1 MSISSHIETYLSSIS
16 GERKYSPHTISAY
29 RTDLYQLRTFVVKEL
44 RSAELDIRLI
54 DKKILRRFF
63 GELLEEG
70 AARKSVRRKLAAV
83 RSFFRFLV
91 RRGILA
97 SNPAALLIAP
107 KIEKRL
113 PTFIDEKAM
122 QKLFS
127 IQDTTTVEGLR
138 DAAILEMFYGTGIR
152 LSELIGLRF
161 RDIDNHNHTIK
172 VLGKGSKQRIVPV
185 GGPALMA
192 ISRYVDRRMEL
203 MKSDTPAEDK
213 DVLFLT
219 KHGRRMYP
227 KGVNNIV
234 SRFLAQVSEVEQ
246 KSPHVLRHTFA
257 THMLD
262 RGADLRAVKELLG
275 HESLSTTQVYT
286 HVTIERLKKAYTQAH
301 PRA

>member
-1 MSISSHIETYLSSIS
+1 MSIRAHIETYLSSIE

-29 RTDLYQLRTFVVKEL
+29 RADLNQLHMFTVKEFG
-44 RSAELDIRLI
+44 SADCDIQLI
-54 DKKILRRFF
+54 DKKLLRRFF

-91 RRGILA
+91 RHGILA

-127 IQDTTTVEGLR
+127 LQDTTTVEGIR

-161 RDIDNHNHTIK
+161 RDIDSHNHTVK
-172 VLGKGSKQRIVPV
+172 VLGK
-185 GGPALMA
+185 
-192 ISRYVDRRMEL
+192 
-203 MKSDTPAEDK
+203 
-213 DVLFLT
+213 
-219 KHGRRMYP
+219 
-227 KGVNNIV
+227 
-234 SRFLAQVSEVEQ
+234 
-246 KSPHVLRHTFA
+246 
-257 THMLD
+257 
-262 RGADLRAVKELLG
+262 RG
-275 HESLSTTQVYT
+275 
-286 HVTIERLKKAYTQAH
+286 
-301 PRA
+301 